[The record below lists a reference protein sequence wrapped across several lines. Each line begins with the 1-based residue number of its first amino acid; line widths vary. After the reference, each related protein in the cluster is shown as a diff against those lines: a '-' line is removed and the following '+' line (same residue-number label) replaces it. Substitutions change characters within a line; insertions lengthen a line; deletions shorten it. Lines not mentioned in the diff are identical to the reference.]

1 MQSHHQ
7 KWVNFSYLFL
17 AVLVGYI
24 SFASSSKI
32 ASVYDLEAS
41 FRNIDLVIRVGSL
54 VVSGLVFLILSRNER
69 ANQFM
74 SEVVVELSRVTWP
87 TQKET
92 TSATFVV
99 IVMVL
104 ISGMV
109 LGFLDYFWTKVM
121 QLVL

>member
-1 MQSHHQ
+1 
-7 KWVNFSYLFL
+7 
-17 AVLVGYI
+17 VLVGYI